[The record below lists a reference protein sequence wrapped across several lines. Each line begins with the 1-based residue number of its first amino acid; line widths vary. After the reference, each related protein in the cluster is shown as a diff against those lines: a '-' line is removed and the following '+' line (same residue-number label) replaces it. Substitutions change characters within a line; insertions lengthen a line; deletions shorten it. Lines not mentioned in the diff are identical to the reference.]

1 MINNINSVQTGQV
14 PLVSAKS
21 NATGSVMDNRANLN
35 QKSSI
40 VELQTKVGDV
50 NSKAESKVTAE
61 NAKSFVSDITSM
73 LLKTDG
79 AFQANLN
86 GFDAARLLS

>member
-1 MINNINSVQTGQV
+1 MINNINSVQTSQV
-14 PLVSAKS
+14 PLVSGKNGANSAVKE
-21 NATGSVMDNRANLN
+21 NGINLN

-40 VELQTKVGDV
+40 VELQTKVSDV
-50 NSKAESKVTAE
+50 NTKSEAKVTAE

>member
-1 MINNINSVQTGQV
+1 MINNINSVQTGSV
-14 PLVSAKS
+14 PLVSGK
-21 NATGSVMDNRANLN
+21 NTTATSVKETNVKLN

-40 VELQTKVGDV
+40 VELQTKVEDV

-61 NAKSFVSDITSM
+61 NAKSFVADITSM

-79 AFQANLN
+79 AFHANLN